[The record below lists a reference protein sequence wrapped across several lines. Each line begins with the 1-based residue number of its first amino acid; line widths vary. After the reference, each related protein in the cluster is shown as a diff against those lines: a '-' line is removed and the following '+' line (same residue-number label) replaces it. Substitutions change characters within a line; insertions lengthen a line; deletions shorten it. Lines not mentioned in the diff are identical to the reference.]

1 MHITRVVL
9 ALAWALFHTSNVL
22 ADEIAIFRLPQSI
35 QPTEQAIELTLD
47 PNKPDYTGRTVFQLD
62 IKEDVERI
70 GIYQIGIEMS
80 TITLSSGTSSRPL
93 EATAA
98 DYDINWLADGKM
110 IKAGQYELS
119 IEFNAKLS
127 TDSLGMH
134 SSRFEG
140 NNYIFTQFESMYAR
154 RAIPTFDEPS
164 FKLPYQ
170 LTIIAPEGLTVVS
183 NAPVATES
191 TAGGWQR
198 VEFMP
203 TKPLSSY
210 LIAYAVGPL
219 DRAEIKGMSVPGYIY
234 TPVGHADE
242 LGFVLSETANIVGA
256 LEDYFGLDYPFRK
269 LDFIAVPE
277 FAFGAMENPGLI
289 TYRTDLLMLGDKP
302 TGRTARTALSVI
314 AHEVAHIWYGDLVTM
329 AWWDDLWLN
338 ESFASWMES
347 KITHQLYPQYES
359 DLSLPQTRAF
369 SGDQRTSVKPIRK
382 TVRSEADTN
391 EGSGLAYSKGETV
404 LRMLEHYVG
413 ADAWQRGTR
422 SYIKKYSW
430 SNATEK
436 DLWAVMFEESG
447 LDVGIIARDY
457 LNQPGFAILDIDK
470 SGGITQKRYLAY
482 GLEAPD
488 LQWHIPLNVKYK
500 KDGKVHETFYL
511 LSDKTGT
518 TDLPDN
524 ADWIMPDSGGNGYFR
539 WHTDM
544 DQFYALLDDLDAL
557 ENREKIAL
565 LDNSEAL
572 LAARELSLDD
582 YMHVLKK
589 MLHDRHPLVTLRA
602 IEKVMLIGA
611 RFIGPEN
618 AEAFARF
625 IDAELSD
632 RFAEVGMETKAD
644 DSEALVQMR
653 PRLLRVL
660 GQHGSDPEARK
671 SARQATD
678 RYLES
683 ADSVDGNLA
692 VEALRVT
699 ALNDDGRRYK
709 SYIDAYLASTSVDQ
723 QSTILVTVYFKDEK
737 SVLAYLDFSI
747 SDAVPA
753 GDGLS
758 ALTYYSGILN
768 DHTILYEWLETNLAG
783 LEAKI
788 PSYRHAV
795 LPQVLADGCN
805 DTNRALMVGFF
816 EDRGEKYQVS
826 LGKALETF
834 DTCIA
839 RRKRDGDALMAFLAQ
854 YD

>member
-1 MHITRVVL
+1 MHNSRAVL
-9 ALAWALFHTSNVL
+9 ALAGMLFCTSAVL
-22 ADEIAIFRLPQSI
+22 ADDSAIFRLPQSI
-35 QPTEQAIELTLD
+35 QPTEQAIELKLD
-47 PNKPDYTGRTVFQLD
+47 PSQPDYSGRTLFKLD
-62 IKEDVERI
+62 IKEDVEQI
-70 GIYQIGIEMS
+70 GIYQIDIEMTS
-80 TITLSSGTSSRPL
+80 ITLSSGSDSRVL
-93 EATAA
+93 EATEA
-98 DYDINWLADGKM
+98 DYDINWLSDGNT
-110 IKAGQYELS
+110 IVAGQYELS

-134 SSRFEG
+134 SSKFEG
-140 NNYIFTQFESMYAR
+140 KKYIFTQFESMYAR

-183 NAPVATES
+183 NAPVAKES
-191 TAGGWQR
+191 TTDGWQR

-242 LGFVLSETANIVGA
+242 LGFVLGETANIVNA

-289 TYRTDLLMLGDKP
+289 TYRTDLLMLGDNP
-302 TGRTARTALSVI
+302 TGRTAADALSVI

-329 AWWDDLWLN
+329 AWWNDLWLN
-338 ESFASWMES
+338 ESFASWMEG
-347 KITHQLYPQYES
+347 KITSQLYPQYES
-359 DLSLPQTRAF
+359 ELRLPQERAF
-369 SGDQRTSVKPIRK
+369 AGDQRTSVKPIRK

-391 EGSGLAYSKGETV
+391 EGAGLAYSKGETV

-422 SYIKKYSW
+422 SYIKKFSW
-430 SNATEK
+430 RNATEK
-436 DLWAVMFEESG
+436 DLWAVMSEESG
-447 LDVGIIARDY
+447 LDVGKIARDY
-457 LNQPGFAILDIDK
+457 LNQPGYAILDIDK
-470 SGGITQKRYLAY
+470 NGVVTQKRYLAY

-500 KDGKVHETFYL
+500 KDDKIQETFYL
-511 LSDKTGT
+511 LSDKMGT
-518 TDLPDN
+518 IDLPNN
-524 ADWIMPDSGGNGYFR
+524 AEWIMPDSGGNGYFR
-539 WHTDM
+539 WKIDI
-544 DQFYALLDDLDAL
+544 DQFYALVDDLDEL
-557 ENREKIAL
+557 ENREKIAF
-565 LDNSEAL
+565 LDNSDAL
-572 LAARELSLDD
+572 LAARELSLED
-582 YMHVLKK
+582 YMFVMNK
-589 MLHDRHPLVTLRA
+589 MLHDPHPLVVLRA
-602 IEKVMLIGA
+602 LEKVKLVGDQ
-611 RFIGPEN
+611 FIGPEN

-632 RFAEVGMETKAD
+632 RFAEVGVETKAD
-644 DSEALVQMR
+644 DSDALLQMR

-660 GQHGSDPEARK
+660 GQYGAASAARNAAAEAV
-671 SARQATD
+671 D
-678 RYLES
+678 RYL
-683 ADSVDGNLA
+683 DSEDSIDSNLA

-699 ALNDDGRRYK
+699 SLNDDGGRYQK
-709 SYIDAYLASTSVDQ
+709 YIDTYLNSTSADQ
-723 QSTILVTVYFKDEK
+723 QSTILVAMYFRDLETIKTH
-737 SVLAYLDFSI
+737 LDFVI

-753 GDGLS
+753 GDGISGLRYFSAILS
-758 ALTYYSGILN
+758 
-768 DHTILYEWLETNLAG
+768 DHTVLYEWLEKNIDG

-788 PSYRHAV
+788 PGFWHAV

-805 DTNRALMVGFF
+805 DTNRSLMVGFF
-816 EDRGEKYQVS
+816 EGRGEKYQVS
-826 LGKALETF
+826 LGKAVEEF

-839 RRKRDGDALMAFLAQ
+839 RRKRDGDALMSFLAQ